1 MLTPNMTRHVILSTL
16 LALLF
21 LGVAATHAQQDQ
33 ATGEVR
39 FTAASKDE
47 LDAGVWI
54 DGKYQ
59 GYVKEFKGKK
69 QLLLPPGD
77 HEISLRQ
84 DGYMDITKTV
94 TVTAGQVQMVNVS
107 LVPNPKAIYPGA
119 DRAELRLDI
128 RPKNAAVFVDGLYVG
143 HGSDFGGRF
152 HSLLVSP
159 AKHQLKVTMK
169 GYRTYEMEINPVAS
183 EKSEMKIVLEAG
195 SDPQP

>member
-1 MLTPNMTRHVILSTL
+1 MLKPGIARSLMISTV

-21 LGVAATHAQQDQ
+21 LGVTVTHAQQSQ
-33 ATGEVR
+33 ATGVVR

-54 DGKYQ
+54 DGKYA
-59 GYVKEFKGKK
+59 GFVKELKGNKE
-69 QLLLPPGD
+69 LSLPPGD
-77 HEISLRQ
+77 HEISIRK
-84 DGYMDITKTV
+84 DGYQDLTKTI
-94 TVTAGQVQMVNVS
+94 TVAAGQAQTVNVS

-128 RPKNAAVFVDGLYVG
+128 RPKNAAMFVDNLYVG

-159 AKHQLKVTMK
+159 AKHQLKVAMK
-169 GYRTYEMEINPVAS
+169 GYRTYEMEINPAAS
-183 EKSEMKIVLEAG
+183 EKTQMKIVLEPGA
-195 SDPQP
+195 DPQP